1 MQITVTPPGPPGL
14 MELSVFG
21 RPTHESQQFVQN
33 LNQQFMAQVGGYGAQ
48 AMEFYNRSMQY
59 FDNFSQTSGI
69 KTAEALIDL
78 GLATTDPET
87 AIIPVYDLEGL
98 RKVSVRYQ
106 EYLMAN
112 PVVRELYLADR
123 VEGYV
128 DTYYNYQGNA
138 IGMNH
143 DPYREVISGVN
154 RGAYDELPEGVDEE
168 FVITCQDHV
177 DDAVEL
183 SSLNKF
189 NIINAWGIQNA
200 AVHAGHDPTS
210 IDGFKVRKAKE

>member
-33 LNQQFMAQVGGYGAQ
+33 LNQQFMSQVGGYGAQ
-48 AMEFYNRSMQY
+48 AIEFYNRSMRY

-69 KTAEALIDL
+69 KTAEAVIDL

-87 AIIPVYDLEGL
+87 AIIPVYDLEDL

-200 AVHAGHDPTS
+200 AVHAGHDPSS